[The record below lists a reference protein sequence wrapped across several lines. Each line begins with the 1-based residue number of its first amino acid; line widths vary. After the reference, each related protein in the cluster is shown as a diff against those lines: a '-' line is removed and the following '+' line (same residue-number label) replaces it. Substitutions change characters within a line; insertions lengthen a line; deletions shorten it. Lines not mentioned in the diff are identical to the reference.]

1 MTVRDAAPPAALS
14 APAAGGFASTIA
26 RAGLGTVEDDG
37 GTSTITFPSPS
48 GVPEYIPF
56 STAPVTVS
64 RSLWDDAAGAASS
77 YASNAVS
84 QARSTASGYA
94 DQARESA
101 TGAIDQATAAAGG
114 YADEARDYATGALDD
129 AQAAATGYAD
139 QAQSAVT
146 GALGQAQAAATGA
159 LQQARGALPPALA
172 NPGAAEKQFEELY
185 DRLKRELM
193 IEQEQLGQLFHEP

>member
-1 MTVRDAAPPAALS
+1 MTVRDVAPT
-14 APAAGGFASTIA
+14 APTAGGFASTVA
-26 RAGLGTVEDDG
+26 RTGLGAVEEDG
-37 GTSTITFPSPS
+37 GTSTITFPSPA
-48 GVPEYIPF
+48 GVPEYVPF

-77 YASNAVS
+77 YASSAAS
-84 QARSTASGYA
+84 QVRSTASSYA
-94 DQARESA
+94 DQARDRA
-101 TGAIDQATAAAGG
+101 AGVIDDASAAAG
-114 YADEARDYATGALDD
+114 DYASGALDQ

-159 LQQARGALPPALA
+159 LEQARGALPAALA